1 MKTNLIYTAPSMRD
15 LNLASYEG
23 FLTGSVTSEPIKTDE
38 ITVKEFVNGFGENEF
53 KDINFD

>member
-1 MKTNLIYTAPSMRD
+1 MRTNMIYVAPSVRD
-15 LNLASYEG
+15 FNLASYEG

>member
-1 MKTNLIYTAPSMRD
+1 MRD

>member
-1 MKTNLIYTAPSMRD
+1 MRD
-15 LNLASYEG
+15 FNLASYEG